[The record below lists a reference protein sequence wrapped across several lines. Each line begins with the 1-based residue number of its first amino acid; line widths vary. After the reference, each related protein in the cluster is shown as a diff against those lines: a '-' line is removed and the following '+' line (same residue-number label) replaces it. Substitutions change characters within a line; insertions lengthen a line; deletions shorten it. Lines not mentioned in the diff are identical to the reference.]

1 MPTIGNMINKTLKA
15 INEMR
20 AGMHLSLVTDKRS
33 DVCTP
38 FHSIPLT
45 DSVCVLDFQS
55 GEVEVKWEDSEEW
68 EEWEGLVTAAA
79 ASGLRSGCPTSVLRK
94 TPCTWPYLK
103 RSPMLIATI
112 IVHF

>member
-1 MPTIGNMINKTLKA
+1 MPTIGNMINETLKA

-20 AGMHLSLVTDKRS
+20 AGTHLSLVTDERS

-38 FHSIPLT
+38 FRSIPLT
-45 DSVCVLDFQS
+45 DSVHVLDFQS

-79 ASGLRSGCPTSVLRK
+79 ASGLRSGRPTSARRK
-94 TPCTWPYLK
+94 TPCTRPYLK

-112 IVHF
+112 IVHS